1 MMARLGCLFGVLFL
15 LKKVLFQVQ
24 VLNEKEA
31 REAYNA
37 ERGIATFVCKYSCKR
52 LVSHKVV

>member
-1 MMARLGCLFGVLFL
+1 MMAASGMSLRSSISSEKGFVSSTS
-15 LKKVLFQVQ
+15 
-24 VLNEKEA
+24 NEKEA